1 MTPRLG
7 GEKDPDQERDI
18 GQKTVEGG
26 LREKVG
32 ELVGA
37 GGEMEEYLNHR
48 KAVLLVRHFK
58 GATWCFDRFLHVH
71 NLSDG
76 VSSFVE

>member
-1 MTPRLG
+1 MWAREGDGGVFIPSEGDVRFFSLLLDVARDFVKKESWGSLVLLG
-7 GEKDPDQERDI
+7 
-18 GQKTVEGG
+18 T
-26 LREKVG
+26 L
-32 ELVGA
+32 
-37 GGEMEEYLNHR
+37 
-48 KAVLLVRHFK
+48 AVLLVRHFK